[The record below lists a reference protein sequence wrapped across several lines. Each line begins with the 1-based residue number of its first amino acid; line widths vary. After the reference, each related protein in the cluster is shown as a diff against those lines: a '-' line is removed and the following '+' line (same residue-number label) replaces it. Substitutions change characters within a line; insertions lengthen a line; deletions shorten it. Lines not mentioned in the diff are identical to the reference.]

1 MTYCLDSQ
9 GLRTPPVVAPLEAA
23 LSGYLLDRQAARCTP
38 KTLEHYAY
46 TVGGFVTWL
55 QAQGCQTVAAITPSH
70 IRAYLIGL
78 QRRNLKDT
86 TQHAHARGIRAWLNW
101 LVREGDLAA
110 SPMARVTMPRLAQR
124 VPAPFSPEDVNHLLA
139 ACDDHTT
146 LGARNAALIL
156 TLLDSGLRATE
167 LCGLRVGDVDMRT
180 GLTVVLGKGEKQ
192 RTVRVGARARKAIVR
207 MLAHRPEATP
217 GAPLWAAYDGAA
229 GRGGNESG
237 ALLLHGL
244 QTMLWRLGQKAKV
257 TPCAPHRFRRTF
269 ALWMLRDGCDLH
281 SLRMLMGHS
290 SLDVL
295 QRYLALAGEDIE
307 RAHAAHSPADRLLG

>member
-1 MTYCLDSQ
+1 MAEHLT
-9 GLRTPPVVAPLEAA
+9 LRTPPVVAPLDAA
-23 LSGYLLDRQAARCTP
+23 LSGYLLDRQAARCTA

-55 QAQGCQTVAAITPSH
+55 QAQGCQTVTAITPSQ
-70 IRAYLIGL
+70 IRGYLIGL

-124 VPAPFSPEDVNHLLA
+124 IPAPFAPDDVTRLLA
-139 ACDDHTT
+139 ACDDHTA

-167 LCGLRVGDVDMRT
+167 LCGLRVGSVDMRS

-192 RTVRVGARARKAIVR
+192 RTVRIGARARKAIVR
-207 MLAHRPEATP
+207 MLAHRPDATP
-217 GAPLWAAYDGAA
+217 GAPLWAAYDGAD
-229 GRGGNESG
+229 NEHG
-237 ALLLHGL
+237 ALALHGL
-244 QTMLWRLGQKAKV
+244 QTMLWRLGQAAKV